1 MAESTNQQPA
11 EESQPASAANQF
23 QQAAEE
29 QQPGLVAEFIDFL
42 NESRAWW
49 LTPIVI
55 VLAIV
60 GVLVFLSGTVVAPF
74 IYPIF

>member
-1 MAESTNQQPA
+1 MAESTGQQAA
-11 EESQPASAANQF
+11 EEPQPSSAANQF

-29 QQPGLVAEFIDFL
+29 QQPGLVAEFVDFL
-42 NESRAWW
+42 KESRAWW